1 MTNSSDLFYSNL
13 PAGIQGE
20 TDVEKLL
27 LREYGSVFLARGGA
41 VPPSKIVFADQFD
54 VLGFQEGVE
63 IDKVELGGLEMEL
76 QAAAAEALDMSAK
89 DAASA
94 GVSISPRGPDS
105 ARRDYNGTVTLWTSR
120 VEPALEHWLA
130 QKELTASEVDWIR
143 SLTPFEQVPAIL
155 SLESRGLWFAKDLTK
170 SIIYSVAP
178 PGTSQH
184 LSMLAF
190 DVNEF
195 ADPQVRSILA
205 RNGWFQTVISDLPHF
220 TFIGAGE
227 KTLPELGLKR
237 IESGDQVFWVP
248 DI

>member
-1 MTNSSDLFYSNL
+1 MANSSILFHSNL
-13 PAGIQGE
+13 PAGIQAE

-41 VPPSKIVFADQFD
+41 VPPPKIVFADQD
-54 VLGFQEGVE
+54 EVSEFQEGVE
-63 IDKVELGGLEMEL
+63 INKVDIGGLELEL
-76 QAAAAEALDMSAK
+76 QAAAANALIIGAKEA
-89 DAASA
+89 AAA

-105 ARRDYNGTVTLWTSR
+105 ARRDYDGTVALWASR
-120 VEPALEHWLA
+120 VEPALEHWVVQ
-130 QKELTASEVDWIR
+130 QKMSVSEADLI
-143 SLTPFEQVPAIL
+143 SSMTPFEQVSTIL
-155 SLESRGLWFAKDLTK
+155 FLESRGLWFAKDLKK

-190 DVNEF
+190 DVKEF
-195 ADPQVRSILA
+195 DDPQLRAILA
-205 RNGWFQTVISDLPHF
+205 RNGWFQTVVSDLPHF
-220 TFIGAGE
+220 TYLGVEE